1 MKSVFYGLH
10 KRLPLDFKQNTS
22 YNSHSDYAL
31 EWRFLSNTYG
41 SDYITITDDD
51 GNEYELEVLN
61 TIEYNGCSY
70 LAVIPAEGDG
80 ADSVNLQVF
89 IIKSVEENGE
99 PILYTVDNEDEL
111 STVND
116 LLMDSIYSQPIED
129 WHPA

>member
-1 MKSVFYGLH
+1 M
-10 KRLPLDFKQNTS
+10 
-22 YNSHSDYAL
+22 
-31 EWRFLSNTYG
+31 SNTYG

-129 WHPA
+129 